1 MTNVTKNKVNTMDNV
16 HSPDSLLG
24 TTSIAL
30 DSLLC
35 TELLFLILRGIE

>member
-1 MTNVTKNKVNTMDNV
+1 MKNVTKNKVNTMDNV

-30 DSLLC
+30 DCLFC
-35 TELLFLILRGIE
+35 TELILRGIE